1 MLATEELTHEEEI
14 ALTRMQLA
22 SNLTADKF
30 GVSRKFLEVKE
41 KSSYA
46 GKCMADEI
54 IINRSVLHENEAWQ
68 IYIAVHEI
76 CHDIAGW
83 NNSHNSIFME
93 VEIKAL
99 GFQGITR
106 TIRPRTHIQWVK
118 YLGKWYS
125 WKSIMERKKVIERLK
140 EFSA

>member
-1 MLATEELTHEEEI
+1 MLATEELTAEEEI

-30 GVSRKFLEVKE
+30 GAKRKFLEVKE
-41 KSSYA
+41 LRSYA

-54 IINRSVLHENEAWQ
+54 IISRSLLSEHEGWQ

-83 NNSHNSIFME
+83 RNSHNGTFA
-93 VEIKAL
+93 EIEEAAL
-99 GFQGITR
+99 RFQGITR
-106 TIRPRTHIQWVK
+106 TIRPRTYIRWVK
-118 YLGKWYS
+118 YQGQWYS
-125 WKSIMERKKVIERLK
+125 WKSVMRRERIVPRQKERW
-140 EFSA
+140 

>member
-30 GVSRKFLEVKE
+30 GVRRKFLEVKDRR
-41 KSSYA
+41 SYG
-46 GKCMADEI
+46 GKCFEDEI
-54 IINRSVLHENEAWQ
+54 IIARSVLHENEAWQ

-83 NNSHNSIFME
+83 NNSHNGTFARIE
-93 VEIKAL
+93 EEAL
-99 GFQGITR
+99 KLQGITR
-106 TIRPRTHIQWVK
+106 TIRPRTHVRWVK

-125 WKSIMERKKVIERLK
+125 WNSVMKRKKVIEHQK
-140 EFSA
+140 EGW